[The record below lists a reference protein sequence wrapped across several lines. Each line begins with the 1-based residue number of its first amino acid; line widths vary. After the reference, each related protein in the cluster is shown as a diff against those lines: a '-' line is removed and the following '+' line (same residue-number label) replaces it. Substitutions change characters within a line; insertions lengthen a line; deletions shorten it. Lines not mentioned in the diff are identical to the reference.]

1 MVYVAGT
8 CMNAGKTVAATELV
22 RGLARG
28 GLRVA
33 AAKLTGVSLM
43 RDALSMLDAGAV
55 AALTFNDV
63 GIASTHAGVT
73 VATAK
78 GIFNRLAAAKPDV
91 IVAELG
97 DGILGEYGV
106 QDILHDAELMRVG
119 AAYVMAAP
127 DPVACWG
134 ANRADAESVRA
145 ADHGHH
151 RPRHRQRGGPGLH
164 PDRARPA
171 GAQRAA
177 GCGWVA
183 LGGTGIDGEL
193 GRESGVRSQG
203 STLNCFRD
211 SRLPTPDRRHSMK
224 VAVIGG
230 AGYVAGELLRLLLQ
244 HPEVTECVATS
255 RSQAGRAIGEVHPA
269 LAGVTGARFAGST
282 AGETA
287 RGRDVVFLSLEHGE
301 SSKVAGEV
309 FAAGPGL
316 VIDLAADFR
325 VQDLRLYQQHYGNH
339 PAPDLVSRFRYGLAD
354 IAGSKLAGAT
364 AIAAPGCFA
373 TAAQLALYP
382 LARAGLDVTPSLFAV
397 TGSSGAGGRPKE
409 TTHHPT
415 RAHNLFAYS
424 VLGHRHEA
432 EVLQSWRE
440 WVGRPDATARLMA
453 HSGPFVRGIYLTLHA
468 YLRGIRVAPVSL
480 RDRRGNG
487 FRDAYAGRPFVRVL
501 DAPPELT
508 HAVGTNY
515 ALIHATESADG
526 REVQVSVAIDNLVK
540 GAGGQAIQAMNLAL
554 GIRTECSGAHRTAQ
568 GRFHADHWQR
578 RPPFSPS
585 TPSSPSARS
594 AVGAPG

>member
-1 MVYVAGT
+1 
-8 CMNAGKTVAATELV
+8 
-22 RGLARG
+22 
-28 GLRVA
+28 
-33 AAKLTGVSLM
+33 
-43 RDALSMLDAGAV
+43 
-55 AALTFNDV
+55 
-63 GIASTHAGVT
+63 
-73 VATAK
+73 
-78 GIFNRLAAAKPDV
+78 
-91 IVAELG
+91 
-97 DGILGEYGV
+97 
-106 QDILHDAELMRVG
+106 
-119 AAYVMAAP
+119 
-127 DPVACWG
+127 
-134 ANRADAESVRA
+134 
-145 ADHGHH
+145 
-151 RPRHRQRGGPGLH
+151 
-164 PDRARPA
+164 
-171 GAQRAA
+171 
-177 GCGWVA
+177 
-183 LGGTGIDGEL
+183 
-193 GRESGVRSQG
+193 
-203 STLNCFRD
+203 
-211 SRLPTPDRRHSMK
+211 MK

-255 RSQAGRAIGEVHPA
+255 RSQAGKAIGEVHPA

-397 TGSSGAGGRPKE
+397 TGSSGAGGRPRD

-440 WVGRPDATARLMA
+440 WVGRPDAAARLMA

-468 YLRGIRVAPVSL
+468 YLPRNPGGTGVAPGSA
-480 RDRRGNG
+480 RQW

-501 DAPPELT
+501 DASPELT

-515 ALIHATESADG
+515 ALIHATESSDG
-526 REVQVSVAIDNLVK
+526 NEVQVSVAIDNLVK
-540 GAGGQAIQAMNLAL
+540 GAGGQAVQAMNLAL
-554 GIRTECSGAHRTAQ
+554 GINECAGLTAAGA
-568 GRFHADHWQR
+568 F
-578 RPPFSPS
+578 PC
-585 TPSSPSARS
+585 
-594 AVGAPG
+594 